1 MRENMPEHNGHRTS
15 RRGRYE
21 RDWPANVRDAFG
33 ALQKM
38 DVPDVIRKNPYPA
51 MAVAGAVG
59 LMIGITVGSRM
70 VRMIIGSIGMY
81 ALGELGRRYA
91 REALE
96 NMDFEG
102 TIEEPS
108 RID

>member
-1 MRENMPEHNGHRTS
+1 MREHMPEHNGHRT
-15 RRGRYE
+15 RRGRDD
-21 RDWPANVRDAFG
+21 RDWQETARDAFG

-59 LMIGITVGSRM
+59 LFLGITVGSRM

-81 ALGELGRRYA
+81 ALGEMGRRYA
-91 REALE
+91 RQALE

-102 TIEEPS
+102 TIEEPPH
-108 RID
+108 ID